1 MVSGAPST
9 VRGVRSWDRVS
20 GSGHLASLQARQG
33 GALNDRPL
41 SRILGTT
48 SLAAVTVGLMV
59 GSGIFRVPSAVAG
72 SVGSVGAMGLL
83 WVAGGILA
91 LFGSM
96 SVAELACLYPEAG
109 GVYVFLR
116 EAYGHRLAFLYGW
129 TRLLLLVPASIGA
142 IALIFAAYLRG
153 LLGWPAS
160 RDRWVAAALIA
171 LLAAVNYRSL
181 LWSALL
187 ENVVTAAKVLALA
200 GVAVAAFALGG
211 GGALGGAPGGPT
223 SLAPASWSGFGLAL
237 VTVMWTY
244 SGWSSAAALAG
255 EARDPS
261 RTLPRAL
268 LGGVGV
274 VIAVYLAVNAA
285 YLRVLSVEAMARS
298 SMVAAD
304 AAVRVLGPGGADLV
318 AGLVVISTLGAVQ
331 AALMFNPRIFLAMGR
346 DGLLPGPIGRVHD
359 RYGTPHA
366 ATLVAALL
374 GIAYVSVRSFEQL
387 AQAFI
392 LGVWPFHIL
401 MVWAV
406 FRLRR
411 TRPDAERPYRTPGYP
426 VVPALFLVASAA
438 LVANGLVRKPGLT
451 LFGFGLIAAGLPV
464 YAWIARTGRVGRGG

>member
-1 MVSGAPST
+1 MIGRPVAT
-9 VRGVRSWDRVS
+9 RSV
-20 GSGHLASLQARQG
+20 G
-33 GALNDRPL
+33 LNEGPL
-41 SRILGTT
+41 PRILGAT
-48 SLAAVTVGLMV
+48 SLMAVAVGLMI
-59 GSGIFRVPSAVAG
+59 GSGIFRVPGSVAG
-72 SVGSVGAMGLL
+72 SVGSVGALALL
-83 WVAGGILA
+83 WVTGGVLA

-96 SVAELACLYPEAG
+96 TVAELACLYPEAG

-116 EAYGHRLAFLYGW
+116 EAYGSLPAFLYGW

-153 LLGWPAS
+153 LVGLPPAA
-160 RDRWVAAALIA
+160 DRWLAGSLIA
-171 LLAAVNYRSL
+171 VLAAVNYRSL

-187 ENVVTAAKVLALA
+187 ENAVTAAKVVALA

-211 GGALGGAPGGPT
+211 GGALSRPV
-223 SLAPASWSGFGLAL
+223 SLAPTSWPGFGLAL

-244 SGWSSAAALAG
+244 SGWSSVAALGG

-268 LGGVGV
+268 LGGVALVV
-274 VIAVYLAVNAA
+274 VIYLVVNAA
-285 YLRVLSVEAMARS
+285 YLYVLPMDAMARS
-298 SMVAAD
+298 PVIAAD
-304 AAVRVLGPGGADLV
+304 AAVRVVGRAGADVV
-318 AGLVVISTLGAVQ
+318 ATLVVVSTMGAVQ
-331 AALMFNPRIFLAMGR
+331 AALMFNPRIFLAMAR
-346 DGLLPGPIGRVHD
+346 DGLLPGPVGRVHE
-359 RYGTPHA
+359 RFQTPHV

-411 TRPDAERPYRTPGYP
+411 RRPDADRPYRTPGYP
-426 VVPALFLVASAA
+426 VVPALFLFASVAMIMNA
-438 LVANGLVRKPGLT
+438 LFRRPGLT

-464 YAWIARTGRVGRGG
+464 YAWIRRARRSDALR